1 MKNKTL
7 AAAAAAAVLFLGCSE
22 NFGGIVNAQSLSE
35 EEKNA
40 NAPAP
45 VLASGTRPEDYSTEP
60 VPFQTEIDEFYR
72 QVKEMPIPDEY
83 MGVYNDYTSQGYS
96 VRKLE
101 IDGIPLYEVKKDDG
115 KLKPLVIQI
124 HGGGWHKDLYTPTEM
139 ATENVCVVSI
149 DCAGSGESQDG
160 PLQAPAAWMETVKD
174 IDVLIEYYNTLP
186 DVDAKNFGLTGFSM
200 GGNISEFYTIYGK
213 YKPTA
218 ICIENASADTTHE
231 GSSWDCFNK
240 GQNGLT
246 PIWVEEEMWEFTS
259 AIAPMNHP
267 ECFKDI
273 LMYICVGDLDDV
285 HSPDKMEEFK
295 NAVAALGNDKIVFR
309 RFEGVEHAITQSW
322 IDNERKE
329 FFAKMRSHEDDPAPV
344 VSDTEN
350 VAPPDPAASDSEAA
364 DTSPAMSDTKSDVT
378 ADITDNAAG
387 DVQKPTGNDKNTPD
401 TGAAGVTAVGGIAV
415 IAAGAVFF
423 SRKRK

>member
-7 AAAAAAAVLFLGCSE
+7 AAAAAAVVLFLGCSE
-22 NFGGIVNAQSLSE
+22 NFGSFVNAQSLSE
-35 EEKNA
+35 EEKYA

-174 IDVLIEYYNTLP
+174 IDVLIEYYNTKS
-186 DVDAKNFGLTGFSM
+186 DIDAKNFGLVGGSM
-200 GGNISEFYTIYGK
+200 GGNISEYYIVYGK

-218 ICIENASADTTHE
+218 ICLENSSADLTNE
-231 GSSWDCFNK
+231 GPAWDCFDK
-240 GQNGLT
+240 GRNGRPAIWTEEQLWSFT
-246 PIWVEEEMWEFTS
+246 TDTAPI
-259 AIAPMNHP
+259 NYP
-267 ECFKDI
+267 EYFKDI
-273 LMYICVGDLDDV
+273 WMYICVGEIDNT
-285 HSPDKMEEFK
+285 HSPNKMEEFK
-295 NAVAALGNDKIVFR
+295 NAVAALGSEKIVFHC
-309 RFEGVEHAITQSW
+309 FEGVGHETPQSW

-329 FFAKMRSHEDDPAPV
+329 FFAKLRSHEDDPAPV

-387 DVQKPTGNDKNTPD
+387 DVQKPAGNDKNTPD